1 MFVPRH
7 TAKSRDR
14 WDNVLRSNRSRV
26 MLILAVF
33 LLGAP
38 DLSPGASASDDV
50 AHPKPASHVSP
61 LDVPAF
67 SLVLS
72 RDAEPQTPLHNG
84 YVTPQVIASTAA
96 LVMPVTAA
104 GGAARKVNPDD
115 YAGSEVCAAC
125 HEEIAD
131 QVARTVHGVEKLPA
145 RIDEVLWGCEGCH
158 GPGRQHAEADGD
170 PSKILRLSKASPK
183 ERAAVCL
190 SCHGGQ
196 DERLNFRRSEHQVSE
211 VSCDTCH
218 SAHGEVVHDRLLRKE
233 ANTLCFSCHGDKRS
247 DFALAF
253 HHKVPE
259 GAMKCI
265 DCHNQHGGFARQQR
279 LFGTDQSCF
288 TCHSDK
294 QGPFTFEHLALRL
307 EGCVGCHVPHGSN
320 NPRMLTRDNSAQ
332 LCLECHSRI
341 LSPGEEFPSVGTP
354 SFHNLT
360 TTRFQSCTTCHVMIH
375 GSNISPVFF
384 E

>member
-1 MFVPRH
+1 MRAGRH
-7 TAKSRDR
+7 TGESRYR
-14 WDNVLRSNRSRV
+14 REHMPRSGWRRP
-26 MLILAVF
+26 LFALAIILLASLA
-33 LLGAP
+33 LLW
-38 DLSPGASASDDV
+38 GASAADDG
-50 AHPKPASHVSP
+50 ADPEPACCASA
-61 LDVPAF
+61 LEVPAL
-67 SLVLS
+67 SLSLPGHVGQHTTANHL
-72 RDAEPQTPLHNG
+72 
-84 YVTPQVIASTAA
+84 IAA
-96 LVMPVTAA
+96 LMTPIAAA
-104 GGAARKVNPDD
+104 GKTPRTVNPED

-125 HEEIAD
+125 HEEIAN

-145 RIDEVLWGCEGCH
+145 RIDKVLWGCEGCH

-170 PSKILRLSKASPK
+170 PSKILRLSEATPE
-183 ERAAVCL
+183 ERSKVCL
-190 SCHGGQ
+190 SCHSGQ
-196 DERLNFRRSEHQVSE
+196 DERINFRRSEHQASQ
-211 VSCDTCH
+211 VSCDACH
-218 SAHGEVVHDRLLRKE
+218 SSHGEVVHDRLLRKE
-233 ANTLCFSCHGDKRS
+233 PNTLCFSCHGDKRS

-288 TCHSDK
+288 KCHGDK

-320 NPRMLTRDNSAQ
+320 NPRMLTRDNAAQ
-332 LCLECHSRI
+332 LCLECHSRV
-341 LSPGEEFPSVGTP
+341 LSPGEPPQFPGDPTP